1 MDCRWKVGIKEQAIW
16 GTRVLVLGYY
26 GKDKKW
32 GKGRLNVKRSLLKM
46 RPQLPLLG
54 EARMSNEKR
63 EIIVRAIEKIKKY
76 YKPQKIIL
84 FGSFAW
90 AKPTKDSDVDL
101 LIVKKT
107 KLKHR
112 ERSLTVRR
120 MISEENALIGID
132 ILVYTPEEIAERLRI
147 GDSFISKIFKKGE
160 VLYG

>member
-1 MDCRWKVGIKEQAIW
+1 
-16 GTRVLVLGYY
+16 
-26 GKDKKW
+26 
-32 GKGRLNVKRSLLKM
+32 
-46 RPQLPLLG
+46 
-54 EARMSNEKR
+54 MSNEKR